1 MLGKFSSWQGH
12 QKAEAPSTTI
22 ERHPC
27 SEGRSRSLDKELKLA
42 RLDDGEDPAD
52 PPDMINRTSLF
63 YLLQ

>member
-1 MLGKFSSWQGH
+1 LARSP
-12 QKAEAPSTTI
+12 EAPSTTI
-22 ERHPC
+22 DRHPC
-27 SEGRSRSLDKELKLA
+27 SEGRSGRSRSLDKELKLA

>member
-1 MLGKFSSWQGH
+1 LARSP
-12 QKAEAPSTTI
+12 EAPSTTI
-22 ERHPC
+22 DRHPC

-42 RLDDGEDPAD
+42 RLDDVEDPAD